1 MISVKL
7 LNHGIEYV
15 CILECVCVCVCVC
28 CICLQMHRAQD
39 GSQEAWLQFP
49 AWPWATLRR
58 PLKFR
63 LSQETVLEGSLLRSL
78 IPQPLL
84 TEHLPHMHHCARDTG
99 SAVSLSVHRL
109 TRSLCSGLPLWWTS
123 WGVRCKQIHRVQ
135 AGEKSPTGHRPCRM

>member
-15 CILECVCVCVCVC
+15 CILECVCVCVCV
-28 CICLQMHRAQD
+28 LHLFTNAQRAQD
-39 GSQEAWLQFP
+39 GSQEAWLQLP

-84 TEHLPHMHHCARDTG
+84 TEHLLRMHHCARDTG
-99 SAVSLSVHRL
+99 SAVNRP

-123 WGVRCKQIHRVQ
+123 REEPQS
-135 AGEKSPTGHRPCRM
+135 AGWRKIPYRA